1 MSQNVA
7 NGQLAAS
14 ATAIYTGVS
23 DPVNVNV
30 TLYNSSSSL
39 TETVLLKYRPSGG
52 SADRVIARYVLGPNQ
67 TGYLQGYPLNVGDI
81 LKGQTTDA
89 TTVDYTV
96 GATTT
101 DTPFGVFVLDANG
114 GLQNASAVA
123 SATVAGLL
131 KAQELQLTP
140 SPTDTFAATM
150 TIDMTYGSHLIAGS
164 HTTSATCAL
173 TPSGAGSQGQIV
185 TLELQETAGTGTI
198 VWTFAST
205 FHSNSTL
212 TTASSQ
218 FSSITFISDGTRW
231 VEMAR
236 TTSVA

>member
-7 NGQLAAS
+7 SGQLAAS

-23 DPVNVNV
+23 DPGNVNV
-30 TLYNSSSSL
+30 TLYNSSASL

-67 TGYLQGYPLNVGDI
+67 SAYLQGFPLNVGDI

-96 GATTT
+96 GSTTT
-101 DTPFGVFVLDANG
+101 DTPFGIFTVDANG
-114 GLQNASAVA
+114 ALLNSSNLA

-131 KAQELQLTP
+131 KAQQVQLTP

-150 TIDMTYGSHLIAGS
+150 TVDMTYGYHLIAGN
-164 HTTSATCAL
+164 HTTSATCTL
-173 TPSGAGSQGQIV
+173 TPSGAGSEGQTV

-212 TTASSQ
+212 TTSSSQ
-218 FSSITFISDGTRW
+218 FSSITFVSDGTRW
-231 VEMAR
+231 VESAR